1 MKDFDKKNIEFI
13 QNKLLDLLA
22 KEFINIFLILLTVK
36 INQSET
42 QNIRSNII
50 YITFLF

>member
-22 KEFINIFLILLTVK
+22 KEFINIFLMLNDQNITIKLFK
-36 INQSET
+36 IN
-42 QNIRSNII
+42 I
-50 YITFLF
+50 

>member
-22 KEFINIFLILLTVK
+22 KEFINIFVDIVNRSRK
-36 INQSET
+36 I
-42 QNIRSNII
+42 
-50 YITFLF
+50 